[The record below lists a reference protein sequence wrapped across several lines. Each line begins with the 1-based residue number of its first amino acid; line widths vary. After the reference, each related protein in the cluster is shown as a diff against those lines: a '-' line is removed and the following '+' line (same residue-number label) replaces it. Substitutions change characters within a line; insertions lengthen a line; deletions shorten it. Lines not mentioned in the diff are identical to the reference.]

1 MSKNYPKSS
10 TEEPFTTT
18 KTFSSNFPGISWV
31 NGSKSTA
38 SGHTTS
44 SVSTSSTPTATLTTV
59 NSVKSTETS
68 LFLDTK
74 ETVVPKMSAKTVP
87 STYSVSTS
95 KDVITVPTR
104 PSTTDQIS
112 HSSKSTSSYSFIPST
127 VSSLS
132 KELSTATA
140 DMEFAATSL
149 STDFKESIN
158 SVSTKSELPDQYT
171 ELKSTINTE
180 LITPV
185 KSMPTSMSSK
195 ASDSNVTDVPYV
207 AFDSTV
213 TTLYTTA
220 AESTTR
226 NVSSTTF
233 NFTAFVMTT
242 KTSEYTTTD
251 VLYC

>member
-1 MSKNYPKSS
+1 MVHPQPQLTNKTRSS
-10 TEEPFTTT
+10 VPSTVILIST
-18 KTFSSNFPGISWV
+18 GISWV

-171 ELKSTINTE
+171 G
-180 LITPV
+180 
-185 KSMPTSMSSK
+185 
-195 ASDSNVTDVPYV
+195 SDQSVIDE
-207 AFDSTV
+207 
-213 TTLYTTA
+213 
-220 AESTTR
+220 ESTTKEL
-226 NVSSTTF
+226 F
-233 NFTAFVMTT
+233 NQRAEVYH
-242 KTSEYTTTD
+242 KY
-251 VLYC
+251 

>member
-1 MSKNYPKSS
+1 MKNLPLK
-10 TEEPFTTT
+10 
-18 KTFSSNFPGISWV
+18 NFLI
-31 NGSKSTA
+31 K
-38 SGHTTS
+38 
-44 SVSTSSTPTATLTTV
+44 
-59 NSVKSTETS
+59 
-68 LFLDTK
+68 
-74 ETVVPKMSAKTVP
+74 
-87 STYSVSTS
+87 
-95 KDVITVPTR
+95 
-104 PSTTDQIS
+104 
-112 HSSKSTSSYSFIPST
+112 
-127 VSSLS
+127 
-132 KELSTATA
+132 
-140 DMEFAATSL
+140 
-149 STDFKESIN
+149 
-158 SVSTKSELPDQYT
+158 